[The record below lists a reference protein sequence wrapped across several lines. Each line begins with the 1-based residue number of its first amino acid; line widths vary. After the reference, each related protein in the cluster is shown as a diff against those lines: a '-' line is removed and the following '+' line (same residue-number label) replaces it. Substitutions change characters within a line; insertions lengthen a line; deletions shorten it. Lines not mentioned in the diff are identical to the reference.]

1 MTQVTDDLTDVGV
14 QRTATPQSASIPLD
28 SSAASRRRR
37 TQDPGR
43 SRRARFARLL
53 EEAADRPPEERRPP
67 MKLRGDGRC
76 CLRDRTWW
84 VQFYVDGK
92 QQRESAKTTDRETGE
107 KYLRR
112 RLKEVHAHELDPST
126 PFVSRHDKRRTI
138 AELLDALKVD
148 YEIREKDSPQNLSGI
163 ARARAAHLPPRP
175 RTGERFPESLGPS
188 LRESWHPAPVS
199 RSSPLRLSQ
208 HGRRRRTPKHR
219 DENLRAQNQQH
230 VQAGMRS
237 ETRWLRSPHCCAPR
251 GT

>member
-1 MTQVTDDLTDVGV
+1 
-14 QRTATPQSASIPLD
+14 
-28 SSAASRRRR
+28 
-37 TQDPGR
+37 
-43 SRRARFARLL
+43 
-53 EEAADRPPEERRPP
+53 

-92 QQRESAKTTDRETGE
+92 QQRESAKTTDQETGE

-148 YEIREKDSPQNLSGI
+148 YEIREKDSPMNLSGI

-175 RTGERFPESLGPS
+175 REISGKPGPE
-188 LRESWHPAPVS
+188 PARKLASGACFTIFAAPPVATWSTPAYPKAS
-199 RSSPLRLSQ
+199 R
-208 HGRRRRTPKHR
+208 
-219 DENLRAQNQQH
+219 
-230 VQAGMRS
+230 
-237 ETRWLRSPHCCAPR
+237 
-251 GT
+251 

>member
-1 MTQVTDDLTDVGV
+1 
-14 QRTATPQSASIPLD
+14 
-28 SSAASRRRR
+28 
-37 TQDPGR
+37 
-43 SRRARFARLL
+43 
-53 EEAADRPPEERRPP
+53 

-148 YEIREKDSPQNLSGI
+148 YEIREKDSP
-163 ARARAAHLPPRP
+163 
-175 RTGERFPESLGPS
+175 RT
-188 LRESWHPAPVS
+188 
-199 RSSPLRLSQ
+199 
-208 HGRRRRTPKHR
+208 
-219 DENLRAQNQQH
+219 
-230 VQAGMRS
+230 
-237 ETRWLRSPHCCAPR
+237 
-251 GT
+251 